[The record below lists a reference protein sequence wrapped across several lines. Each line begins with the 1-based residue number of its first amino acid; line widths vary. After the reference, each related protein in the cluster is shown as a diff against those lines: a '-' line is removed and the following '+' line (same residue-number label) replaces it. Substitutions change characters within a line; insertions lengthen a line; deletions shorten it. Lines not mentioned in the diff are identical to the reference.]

1 MTENAVDWRDL
12 ADELSAKQFAELTG
26 LDVEDP
32 SAGHYAGV
40 LAAARRF
47 ARHNVL
53 NTIYGDVALPDEAT
67 ACHEWENDG
76 GMVQRYFIGR
86 VWSTTGGEV
95 SIRGYQHADGTVTDR
110 HIVVTVSAEPVSAA
124 AVRERARAEVA
135 AADELDRPS

>member
-1 MTENAVDWRDL
+1 MRLRFGWVGGTE
-12 ADELSAKQFAELTG
+12 
-26 LDVEDP
+26 
-32 SAGHYAGV
+32 GV
-40 LAAARRF
+40 SVT
-47 ARHNVL
+47 N
-53 NTIYGDVALPDEAT
+53 
-67 ACHEWENDG
+67 

-95 SIRGYQHADGTVTDR
+95 PIRGYQHADGTVTDR

>member
-1 MTENAVDWRDL
+1 MDPDPYPGAI
-12 ADELSAKQFAELTG
+12 AAPG
-26 LDVEDP
+26 L
-32 SAGHYAGV
+32 
-40 LAAARRF
+40 
-47 ARHNVL
+47 L

-135 AADELDRPS
+135 AADELDRPCQPASPG